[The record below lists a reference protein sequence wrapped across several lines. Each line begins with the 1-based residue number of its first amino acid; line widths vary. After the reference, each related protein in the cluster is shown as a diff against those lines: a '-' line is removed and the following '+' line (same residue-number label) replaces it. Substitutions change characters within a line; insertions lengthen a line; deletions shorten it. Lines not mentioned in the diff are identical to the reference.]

1 MKNYLITLLFVVF
14 AVQGL
19 HAQTPCATEMPE
31 EMMDWLRD
39 YKQNNRGPYYNKTS
53 EEDEVTY
60 IPIQFH
66 IVGASNGG
74 SYYKFTTF
82 LDAFCTLNAQY
93 APYNWQ
99 FYMHGGYEGIN
110 YIDND
115 ALNDHTGSYRNL
127 INSESVIDVVNM
139 FFVDDPS
146 GACGYFA
153 GYGGPGSNFDR
164 QGYIAIQDG
173 ACAAGDNSTIAHEL
187 GHYFSLPHTF
197 YGWEGRA
204 SSDAARSS
212 DERVN
217 GSNCGSSGDYFCDT
231 PADYLSDRWSCPY
244 NATKTDY
251 NGDLYQPDGELYMSY
266 SNDACTSYFSEE
278 QVDAM
283 RANIAGPRSYLLS
296 HTFPGYQVITDTTT
310 TVLPA
315 LNALNVPANYAN
327 LKWTSVEN
335 ATHYYVELLNNS
347 PSIVIVKDTVVTD
360 TSVVF
365 TDLSRYKGYKFR
377 VRAFNPYSTC
387 SPITYFSIFSTG
399 DTSALKPTVNV
410 QPISCNNA
418 FDGSISV
425 DVSGGTPPY
434 TYNWSNGLTSST
446 ANLLTEGNYD
456 VTITDNNGESIVL
469 DLDMRQPDP
478 LDVDIV
484 QNGNILQ
491 AQVSGGTPNYTY
503 NWSNGSQST
512 AANVTSTETFYL
524 VEIEDAKGCTATRS
538 VEISDVTGVEDVVT
552 LSEVSIYPNPVSGG
566 ASVQVEMSSNLATTA
581 SLQVFDNTGRVVAQ
595 QPLQLQNGSNV
606 YSLATNSWGAGVYFV
621 RITGEQVNLTRK
633 LIVQ

>member
-1 MKNYLITLLFVVF
+1 MKNYFFTLVLLVF

-19 HAQTPCATEMPE
+19 NAQAPCATEMPE

-39 YKQNNRGPYYNKTS
+39 YKMNNRGPYYNKTS
-53 EEDEVTY
+53 ADEEITY

-74 SYYKFTTF
+74 SYYRFTTF

-99 FYMHGGYEGIN
+99 FYMYGGYEGIN
-110 YIDND
+110 YINSD
-115 ALNDHTGSYRNL
+115 ALNDHTGSYRNI

-153 GYGGPGSNFDR
+153 GFGGPGSSFNR

-173 ACAAGDNSTIAHEL
+173 VCAAGDNSTIAHEL
-187 GHYFSLPHTF
+187 GHFFSLPHTF
-197 YGWEGRA
+197 YGWEGRSA
-204 SSDAARSS
+204 SDAPRAS

-217 GSNCGSSGDYFCDT
+217 GSNCGAAGDYFCDT
-231 PADYLSDRWSCPY
+231 PADYLSDRWSCPF
-244 NATKTDY
+244 NQTKVDF
-251 NGDLYQPDGELYMSY
+251 NGQQYQPDGELYMSY

-283 RANIAGPRSYLLS
+283 RANLNGPRSYLLG
-296 HTFPGYQVITDTTT
+296 HTYPNYGVITDTTQ

-315 LNALNVPANYAN
+315 MNALNVPANYVN
-327 LKWTSVEN
+327 LKWTAVEN
-335 ATHYYVELLNNS
+335 ATHYYLEILNNS
-347 PSIVIVKDTVVTD
+347 PSIIIVKDTVVTD

-365 TDLSRYKGYKFR
+365 TDLSRFKGYKFR

-387 SPITYFSIFSTG
+387 SPITFFSIFSTG
-399 DTSALKPTVNV
+399 DTSALRPSVNV
-410 QPISCNNA
+410 QPISCNDA
-418 FDGSISV
+418 FDGSITV
-425 DVSGGTPPY
+425 NISGGTPPY
-434 TYNWSNGLTSST
+434 TYNWSNGTSSAT

-456 VTITDNNGESIVL
+456 VTITDSNGETMVL
-469 DLDMRQPDP
+469 DFDMRQPDP

-524 VEIEDAKGCTATRS
+524 VEVQDAQGCKVTKS
-538 VEISDVTGVEDVVT
+538 VEVDLTSVEEIGNLTD
-552 LSEVSIYPNPVSGG
+552 VSIYPNPVNGG
-566 ASVQVEMSSNLATTA
+566 TSVQVQFNSTSTTTA
-581 SLQVFDNTGRVVAQ
+581 QLQVFDNTGRVVASE
-595 QPLQLQNGSNV
+595 PLQLQNGSNI
-606 YSLATNSWGAGVYFV
+606 YSLTTNNWGAGIYFV
-621 RITGEQVNLTRK
+621 RIVGEQVNLTRK